1 MWIEGVL
8 SHINMQVKQKQPTPF
23 PLLAICVF
31 VLNLFAVSNFA
42 CMLLS
47 PKSCVSRQGVNYI
60 RYLREPYWTLDRKE
74 YR

>member
-47 PKSCVSRQGVNYI
+47 PKSCVSCQWFNYI
-60 RYLREPYWTLDRKE
+60 AICVNPHWTLDRKE